1 MNLFPFMHREF
12 FGLSFTLN
20 SLHTHFVLTYAIPI
34 FGSIVVNGYGA
45 IFTGTSVAAAKN
57 VDLPVFGFPTI
68 PQSIFLP
75 PIFLIIPLYIFGG

>member
-1 MNLFPFMHREF
+1 
-12 FGLSFTLN
+12 
-20 SLHTHFVLTYAIPI
+20 LHTHFVLTYAIPT
-34 FGSIVVNGYGA
+34 FGSMVVNGYGA

-75 PIFLIIPLYIFGG
+75 PICSYTSINIFGS